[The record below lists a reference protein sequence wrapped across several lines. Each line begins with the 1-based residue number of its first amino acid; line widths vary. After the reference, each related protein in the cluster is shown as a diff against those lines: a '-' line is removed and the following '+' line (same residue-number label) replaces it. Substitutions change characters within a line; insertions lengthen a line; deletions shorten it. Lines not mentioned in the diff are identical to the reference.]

1 VDEDHLLT
9 EYLTEQE
16 QVELL
21 KQWVKQ
27 YSLVILAGLLISFAT
42 ISGWRYWQARQ
53 LRTLHHASAVY
64 DEMLTA
70 RAQNNSATTQVQS
83 EKLFTHYSGTT
94 YAQMAALML
103 ARDAVYLK
111 NFAEAEKQLKWVIAH
126 SDVRSFRQIARIRL
140 ARIYIN
146 ENKADESLEVLNK
159 VDDKSFNG
167 LTDEVRGDA
176 WLAKHDNAKA
186 REAYQSALNELPN
199 AEVIRP
205 LLQMKFDNL
214 APSAA

>member
-1 VDEDHLLT
+1 LT

-21 KQWVKQ
+21 KQWIKQ
-27 YSLVILAGLLISFAT
+27 YSLVILAGLLISLVT
-42 ISGWRYWQARQ
+42 ISGWRYWQGRQ
-53 LRTLHHASAVY
+53 QNIMNHASSIY

-70 RAQNNSATTQVQS
+70 RAQNNATATEIQS
-83 EKLFTHYSGTT
+83 QKLFSHYTGTT

-103 ARDAVYLK
+103 ARDAVNQK
-111 NFAEAEKQLKWVIAH
+111 NYAGAEKQLKWVLDH
-126 SDVRSFRQIARIRL
+126 SSTAAFKQIARIRL
-140 ARIYIN
+140 ARLYIN
-146 ENKADESLEVLNK
+146 QNKADDGMNVLK
-159 VDDKSFNG
+159 TVDDKSFDG
-167 LTDEVRGDA
+167 LTNEVRGDA
-176 WLAKHDNAKA
+176 WLAMKNPTKA
-186 REAYQSALNELPN
+186 REAYQQALNELPD